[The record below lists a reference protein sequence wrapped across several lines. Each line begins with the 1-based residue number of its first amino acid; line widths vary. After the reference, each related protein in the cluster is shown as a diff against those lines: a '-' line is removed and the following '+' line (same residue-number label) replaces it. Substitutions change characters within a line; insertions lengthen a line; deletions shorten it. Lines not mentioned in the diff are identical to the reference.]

1 MKDKEF
7 VKFYKDEIENID
19 WVKKF
24 ENELKLKF
32 NSKYAVACSSGTAA
46 IHCALLALGIKCGDE
61 VIVPNLTV
69 IMTIMPLL
77 YIGAVPVFVDCDKD
91 NIDFDYNDL
100 ETKITDKTKAII
112 PVYMWGLPYDIPKLN
127 NIAKKYKLKIIE
139 DACQAQ
145 GSRYKN
151 KYLGTF
157 GEMGCFSLKD
167 GKLVSAGEGGY
178 ILTNNKKYY
187 TKLVNLR
194 NHQISQNPDNS
205 FKDVGY
211 NYRLTNIQAY
221 LALESLNNIDANLSH
236 RKHIC
241 NKFYKEISCVDNLSK
256 LQCNSNYFSPLL
268 LLKNNSLENIK
279 SLSKKKVINSVGSFG
294 LRPVTE
300 RIAIKRYLKS
310 INYNHRIKVTNCKI
324 LLNRL
329 LAIAINNNYNDIKVN
344 TDIREIKGVI
354 NE

>member
-1 MKDKEF
+1 MIDKEF

-32 NSKYAVACSSGTAA
+32 DSKYAVACSSGTAA
-46 IHCALLALGIKCGDE
+46 IHCALLALGIKAGDE

-112 PVYMWGLPYDIPKLN
+112 PVYMWGLPYNITKLN
-127 NIAKKYKLKIIE
+127 NIAKKYKLRIIE

-145 GSRYKN
+145 GSRYKD

-157 GEMGCFSLKD
+157 GDMGCFSLKD

-241 NKFYKEISCVDNLSK
+241 NKFYKEISCMENLSK
-256 LQCNSNYFSPLL
+256 LQCDSNYFSPLL
-268 LLKNNSLENIK
+268 LFKNNSLENIK
-279 SLSKKKVINSVGSFG
+279 SLSKKKIINSVGSFG

-310 INYNHRIKVTNCKI
+310 INYNHGIKVINCKN

-344 TDIREIKGVI
+344 IDIKEIKGVI

>member
-24 ENELKLKF
+24 EDELKFKF

-46 IHCALLALGIKCGDE
+46 IHCALLALGIKPGDE

-77 YIGAVPVFVDCDKD
+77 YIGAVPVFVDCDKV

-112 PVYMWGLPYDIPKLN
+112 LVYMWGLPYNIPKLN

-157 GEMGCFSLKD
+157 GDMGCFSLKD

-221 LALESLNNIDANLSH
+221 LAIESLNNIDANLSH

-241 NKFYKEISCVDNLSK
+241 NKFYKEISCMDNLSK

-268 LLKNNSLENIK
+268 LFKNNSLEIIK
-279 SLSKKKVINSVGSFG
+279 SLSNKKVINSVGSFG

-310 INYNHRIKVTNCKI
+310 INYNHRIKVTNCKN

-329 LAIAINNNYNDIKVN
+329 FAIAINNNYNDIKVN
-344 TDIREIKGVI
+344 TDIREIKGII

>member
-24 ENELKLKF
+24 EDELKLKF

-46 IHCALLALGIKCGDE
+46 IHCALLALGIKPGDE

-69 IMTIMPLL
+69 IMTIMPVL
-77 YIGAVPVFVDCDKD
+77 YIGAIPVFVDCDKD

-112 PVYMWGLPYDIPKLN
+112 PVYMWGLPYNIPKLK

-145 GSRYKN
+145 GSRYRN

-157 GEMGCFSLKD
+157 GDMGCFSLKD
-167 GKLVSAGEGGY
+167 GKLVSSGEGGY
-178 ILTNNKKYY
+178 ILTNNESYY
-187 TKLVNLR
+187 IKLVNLR

-221 LALESLNNIDANLSH
+221 LGLESLKNIDVSLSH
-236 RKHIC
+236 RKNVC
-241 NKFYKEISCVDNLSK
+241 NKFYKDISCMENLSK
-256 LQCNSNYFSPLL
+256 LQCCSNYFSPLL
-268 LLKNNSLENIK
+268 LFKNNSLEKIK
-279 SLSKKKVINSVGSFG
+279 NLSKKKVVNSVGSFG
-294 LRPVTE
+294 LRPVSE
-300 RIAIKRYLKS
+300 RLAIKKYLKT
-310 INYNHRIKVTNCKI
+310 IGYNHKIKTTNCKK

-329 LAIAINNNYNDIKVN
+329 LAIAINNNYNDIKVD
-344 TDIREIKGVI
+344 TDIKEIKGVI

>member
-1 MKDKEF
+1 MCQ
-7 VKFYKDEIENID
+7 Y
-19 WVKKF
+19 
-24 ENELKLKF
+24 L
-32 NSKYAVACSSGTAA
+32 AGTKQNVIAERFGISPSA
-46 IHCALLALGIKCGDE
+46 I
-61 VIVPNLTV
+61 NQR
-69 IMTIMPLL
+69 
-77 YIGAVPVFVDCDKD
+77 
-91 NIDFDYNDL
+91 L
-100 ETKITDKTKAII
+100 E
-112 PVYMWGLPYDIPKLN
+112 
-127 NIAKKYKLKIIE
+127 KIIYNYRAILCNNE
-139 DACQAQ
+139 KFTQSSFWDKFQRESEYLFNAYLQEIRQ
-145 GSRYKN
+145 KGILTIDLNEVKN
-151 KYLGTF
+151 LIKETSLGTL
-157 GEMGCFSLKD
+157 GDMGCFSLKD

-221 LALESLNNIDANLSH
+221 LAIESLNNIDANLSY

-241 NKFYKEISCVDNLSK
+241 NKFYKEISCMDNLSK

-268 LLKNNSLENIK
+268 LFKNNSLEIIK

-310 INYNHRIKVTNCKI
+310 INYNHRIKVTNCKN

-344 TDIREIKGVI
+344 TDIREIKGII